1 MTTKTENH
9 PGVALITRLVM
20 DARVSGDQFMR
31 DIIHHDFERR
41 KWLEVKPF
49 MDFGRSKDPIRAQQK
64 AVRLVDTE
72 FTVKYQLA
80 YLCHHGLKLSVA
92 PMERVNVTA
101 ALVRVMQHYRR
112 PEDALAVLAYV
123 CDESILEDAVTTLM
137 AAPAGTMAPE
147 VEKLMRNIA
156 GAGMTYRAQG
166 YMDRPVIPRISE
178 EPWQKQPEPRPVA
191 APSGGARRNNAMA
204 AAILAGA
211 MSSAGRTKL

>member
-1 MTTKTENH
+1 MTTKTNNH
-9 PGVALITRLVM
+9 PGVALITRLVL

-101 ALVRVMQHYRR
+101 ALVRVMQHYRS
-112 PEDALAVLAYV
+112 PNDALAVLAYV
-123 CDESILEDAVTTLM
+123 SDGDILEDAVTTLM
-137 AAPAGTMAPE
+137 AAPEGTMAPE

-156 GAGMTYRAQG
+156 KSGEGYR
-166 YMDRPVIPRISE
+166 YLTRDDRKPIPRISE

-191 APSGGARRNNAMA
+191 AHTGIERRHLTRAALATMA
-204 AAILAGA
+204 GLAGS
-211 MSSAGRTKL
+211 MGSTR